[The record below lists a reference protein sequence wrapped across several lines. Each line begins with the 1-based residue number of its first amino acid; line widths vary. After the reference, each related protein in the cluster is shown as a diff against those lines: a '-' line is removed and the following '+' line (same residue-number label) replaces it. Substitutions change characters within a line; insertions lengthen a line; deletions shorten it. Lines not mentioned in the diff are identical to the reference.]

1 MFLRHSATLSTVI
14 GIILL
19 QKPFLMPSDKMNL
32 IEYYQGATGIMSS
45 RTKKILLLLLVVLL
59 VVAAIYGWQQ
69 FKAPERATHLPS
81 ATVVRGNL
89 QEQVTATGTLNPRN
103 YVDVGAQIS
112 GQLVR
117 LHVEVGSEVQQGQLL
132 AEIDARV
139 LEANVAASRAQLR
152 AQAAQLRDRQAQLKL
167 AQLNYQRQQN
177 LRADEAVTEEA
188 VQQAEASY
196 LSAAAQLDQLQAQIE
211 QNQSSLAA
219 DEANLEY
226 ARILAPISG
235 TVVSISARQG
245 QTLNANQQAP
255 VILQIADLSQMRV
268 ETRVS
273 EADVS
278 RLRVGMS
285 AFFTTLGNQGQRWR
299 GELLR
304 IEPTPVIENN
314 VVLYNAPFDVENRR
328 NQLLPQM
335 TAQVF
340 FIVAETQNALL
351 APSAALQRL
360 DRQRYQVTVLTP
372 SGSQEIREVQVG
384 VNNRIQVEIL
394 SGLQEGE
401 ILLLQTGGQQNR
413 STQNNNHIP
422 GMPRL

>member
-1 MFLRHSATLSTVI
+1 
-14 GIILL
+14 
-19 QKPFLMPSDKMNL
+19 
-32 IEYYQGATGIMSS
+32 MSS
-45 RTKKILLLLLVVLL
+45 RTKKMLFLILAALLV
-59 VVAAIYGWQQ
+59 AAAVYAWQK
-69 FKAPERATHLPS
+69 FKAPEGAARLPS

-89 QEQVTATGTLNPRN
+89 QEQVTATGTINPRS

-117 LHVEVGSEVQQGQLL
+117 LHVEVGDPVEAGQLL

-152 AQAAQLRDRQAQLKL
+152 AQAAQLRDRQAQLQL
-167 AQLNYQRQQN
+167 ARLQYQRQQN
-177 LRADEAVTEEA
+177 LRVDEVVTEEA
-188 VQQAEASY
+188 LQQAQASY
-196 LSAAAQLDQLQAQIE
+196 LSAQAQVEQLQAQIE

-235 TVVSISARQG
+235 TVVSINARQG

-278 RLRVGMS
+278 RLRVNMP
-285 AFFTTLGNQGQRWR
+285 AYFTTLGSQGQRWR

-360 DRQRYQVTVLTP
+360 DRQRYQVTVLSPDGT
-372 SGSQEIREVQVG
+372 QEVREVQVG
-384 VNNRIQVEIL
+384 VNNRIQAEIL

-401 ILLLQTGGQQNR
+401 VLLLQTGAQTNR
-413 STQNNNHIP
+413 NNLNTNRTP

>member
-1 MFLRHSATLSTVI
+1 
-14 GIILL
+14 
-19 QKPFLMPSDKMNL
+19 
-32 IEYYQGATGIMSS
+32 MSS
-45 RTKKILLLLLVVLL
+45 RTKKMLFLILAALLV
-59 VVAAIYGWQQ
+59 AAAVYAWQK
-69 FKAPERATHLPS
+69 FKTPEGTARLPS

-89 QEQVTATGTLNPRN
+89 QEQVTATGTINPRS

-117 LHVEVGSEVQQGQLL
+117 LHVEVGDPVEAGQLL

-152 AQAAQLRDRQAQLKL
+152 AQAAQLRDRQAQLQL
-167 AQLNYQRQQN
+167 ARLQYQRQQN
-177 LRADEAVTEEA
+177 LRVDEVVTEEA
-188 VQQAEASY
+188 LQQAQASY
-196 LSAAAQLDQLQAQIE
+196 LSAQAQVEQLQAQIE

-235 TVVSISARQG
+235 TVVSINARQG

-278 RLRVGMS
+278 RLRVNMP
-285 AFFTTLGNQGQRWR
+285 AYFTTLGSQGQRWR

-360 DRQRYQVTVLTP
+360 DRQRYQVTVLSPDGT
-372 SGSQEIREVQVG
+372 QEVREVQVG
-384 VNNRIQVEIL
+384 VNNRIQAEIL

-401 ILLLQTGGQQNR
+401 VLLLQTGAQTNR
-413 STQNNNHIP
+413 NNLNTNRTP

>member
-1 MFLRHSATLSTVI
+1 
-14 GIILL
+14 
-19 QKPFLMPSDKMNL
+19 
-32 IEYYQGATGIMSS
+32 MSS

-59 VVAAIYGWQQ
+59 VAAAIYGWQQ
-69 FKAPERATHLPS
+69 FKAPERSTHLPS
-81 ATVVRGNL
+81 ATVTRGNL
-89 QEQVTATGTLNPRN
+89 QEQVTATGTINPRN

-112 GQLVR
+112 GQLLR
-117 LHVEVGSEVQQGQLL
+117 LHVEVGDPVEAGQLL

-167 AQLNYQRQQN
+167 AQLHYQRQQN

-188 VQQAEASY
+188 LQQAEASY

-235 TVVSISARQG
+235 TVVSINARQG

-278 RLRVGMS
+278 RLRVSMP
-285 AFFTTLGNQGQRWR
+285 AYFTTLGSQGQRWR

-340 FIVAETQNALL
+340 FIVAETQDALL

-372 SGSQEIREVQVG
+372 GGSQEVREVQVG
-384 VNNRIQVEIL
+384 VNNRIQAEIL

-401 ILLLQTGGQQNR
+401 ILLLQTGSQQNR
-413 STQNNNHIP
+413 ATQNTNRIP

>member
-1 MFLRHSATLSTVI
+1 
-14 GIILL
+14 
-19 QKPFLMPSDKMNL
+19 
-32 IEYYQGATGIMSS
+32 MSS
-45 RTKKILLLLLVVLL
+45 PTKKILLLLLVVLL
-59 VVAAIYGWQQ
+59 MVAAFYGWRY
-69 FKAPERATHLPS
+69 FNTPEQATHLPS

-89 QEQVTATGTLNPRN
+89 QEQVTATGTINPRN

-112 GQLVR
+112 GQLLR
-117 LHVEVGSEVQQGQLL
+117 LHVEVGDPVEAGQLL

-152 AQAAQLRDRQAQLKL
+152 AQAAQLRDRQAQLQL
-167 AQLNYQRQQN
+167 AQRHYQRQQN

-188 VQQAEASY
+188 LQQAEASY

-235 TVVSISARQG
+235 TVVSINARQG

-255 VILQIADLSQMRV
+255 VILQIADLSRMRV

-273 EADVS
+273 EADIS
-278 RLRVGMS
+278 RLKVGMP
-285 AFFTTLGNQGQRWR
+285 AYFTTLGSQGQRWR

-340 FIVAETQNALL
+340 FIVAETQDALL
-351 APSAALQRL
+351 VPAAALQRL
-360 DRQRYQVTVLTP
+360 DRQRYQVMVLN
-372 SGSQEIREVQVG
+372 SDGSQQVREVEVG
-384 VNNRIQVEIL
+384 VNNRIQAEIL

-401 ILLLQTGGQQNR
+401 TLLLQTGNPQNR
-413 STQNNNHIP
+413 ANQNNNRIP
-422 GMPRL
+422 GIPRL